1 MKKGKVLLS
10 SVNSNTPARTPYNV
24 PISVDK
30 SLKEFT
36 VTASGHNT
44 KINVLNPDGNQ
55 PDPKQIKP
63 VLNLN
68 NVKVINVQVSDFFFF
83 NAAIHNHYMNFYFF

>member
-83 NAAIHNHYMNFYFF
+83 